1 MVKLQGKKIY
11 LATMER
17 EHCKKVWEETEYD
30 FAQHTEMF
38 IAGRSSENAGEWFD
52 NMQKEQ
58 GEKQIYLGIF
68 LPDGTI
74 IGDVSLWSLDWK
86 NRSSS
91 LGYGITKLEY
101 RGKGY
106 GTDAVKTILHYAFSH
121 LGLERVSASTLE
133 GNIGSQR
140 VLERCGFALEGREHK
155 AIYLAGK
162 RHDRLIYGLL
172 AEGMAT

>member
-1 MVKLQGKKIY
+1 MIKLQGEKIY

-30 FAQHTEMF
+30 FTQHTDMF
-38 IAGRSSENAGEWFD
+38 IIGRSSENANEWFD

-68 LPDGTI
+68 LPDGAI
-74 IGDVSLWSLDWK
+74 IGDISLWGLDWK

-91 LGYGITKLEY
+91 LGYGLTKLEY

-106 GTDAVKTILHYAFSH
+106 VSDAVKVILQYAFSH
-121 LGLERVSASTLE
+121 LGLERVSASTQD
-133 GNIGSQR
+133 GNIGSKR
-140 VLERCGFALEGREHK
+140 VLEKCGFTLEGRERK
-155 AIYLAGK
+155 AVYLAGR

-172 AEGMAT
+172 AEDVVT